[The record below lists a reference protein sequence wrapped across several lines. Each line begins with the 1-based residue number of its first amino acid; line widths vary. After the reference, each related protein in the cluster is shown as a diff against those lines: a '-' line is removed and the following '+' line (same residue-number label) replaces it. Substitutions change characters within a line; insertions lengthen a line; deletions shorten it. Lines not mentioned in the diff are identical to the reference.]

1 MQMTAT
7 AEFDSGRDRR
17 YQEFKRALDAFGPK
31 VREPEGGGL
40 WLLSSKCLKKGSR
53 R

>member
-17 YQEFKRALDAFGPK
+17 YQEFKQALEAFGPK
-31 VREPEGGGL
+31 VSDPKGGFP
-40 WLLSSKCLKKGSR
+40 WPLSSKCLKKGSR